1 MSHKPPLIPPS
12 AATHTATPHEN
23 DVLCGRGGTINAH
36 PGNEQYRHFVD
47 RKKRVYLTVR
57 FLIDVLNSA
66 LACLSINATTETSS
80 APWRGQRG
88 IQ

>member
-57 FLIDVLNSA
+57 FLICFEFCVGMFVDKRN
-66 LACLSINATTETSS
+66 N
-80 APWRGQRG
+80 
-88 IQ
+88 